1 MRETSSPLVLYFP
14 HSFCFSQCILYSK
27 VPSEIGKM
35 GFKGQAVIDKA
46 VVQTLLWGEFHFLEA
61 EDQEG

>member
-1 MRETSSPLVLYFP
+1 
-14 HSFCFSQCILYSK
+14 
-27 VPSEIGKM
+27 M